1 LAEAGL
7 GVVGGDTVPTAP
19 PLGWSDWVKLG
30 ETRRGRKAGD
40 VDACFLHC
48 ARTLS
53 HPLLTLDA
61 RMRQVATELKI
72 PTLDLPQP
80 ST

>member
-1 LAEAGL
+1 MLAPFRL
-7 GVVGGDTVPTAP
+7 V
-19 PLGWSDWVKLG
+19 S
-30 ETRRGRKAGD
+30 
-40 VDACFLHC
+40 VDIAQALQLAADGNLSAYDAYCVHC

-61 RMRQVATELKI
+61 RMRQAATELKI

-80 ST
+80 SP